1 MKIEICFMKIVTIKN
16 YLMLKRGGSFAHG
29 MHRVQE
35 AILSRS
41 LFDNFTALSPCTSEI
56 YLEDCV
62 NFLISL
68 LISSAA
74 AAAAM
79 RLGNLFRD
87 SEQQLQ
93 WSKVIE

>member
-16 YLMLKRGGSFAHG
+16 NLMLKRGGSFAHG

-41 LFDNFTALSPCTSEI
+41 LFDNFTALSPCTSET

-68 LISSAA
+68 LISSA

>member
-16 YLMLKRGGSFAHG
+16 NLMLKRGGSFAHE

-41 LFDNFTALSPCTSEI
+41 LFDNFTALSPCTSET

-68 LISSAA
+68 LISS